1 MSTTA
6 NNVKSLREQAEQLL
20 NEIDGLT
27 NQFNNNTELQLAVQ
41 RINRRMHNVVC
52 DLIFLEQ

>member
-6 NNVKSLREQAEQLL
+6 ESVKSLREQAEQLL
-20 NEIDGLT
+20 NEIDALT
-27 NQFNNNTELQLAVQ
+27 KQFNHNTELQLAVQ
-41 RINRRMHNVVC
+41 RISRRMHNVVC